1 MSALQLRMRPA
12 NAPWQHCR
20 TDTPLGTLQ
29 LARTASGL
37 CGAWF
42 VQEQRHAPPARL
54 FGPAQHAPEHPLL
67 REAGRQLQAYFEGRL
82 RRFELPLDLRA
93 GTAFQQ
99 AVWQQLCAR
108 EHGQL
113 ARYGAL
119 AQQLGKPQAARA
131 VGAAVGRNPVSI
143 IVPCH
148 RVLGSTGQLTGY
160 AGGLER
166 KRALLLLEGHPDLF
180 Q

>member
-1 MSALQLRMRPA
+1 MSAMPSAL
-12 NAPWQHCR
+12 NHCL
-20 TDTPLGTLQ
+20 TTTPLGELR
-29 LARTASGL
+29 LACTPQGL

-99 AVWQQLCAR
+99 AVWHALCDIG
-108 EHGQL
+108 HGQL
-113 ARYGAL
+113 ARYGDL

-148 RVLGSTGQLTGY
+148 RVLGSSGALTGY
-160 AGGLER
+160 AGGLWR
-166 KRALLLLEGHPDLF
+166 KQSLLRTEGHSLF
-180 Q
+180 